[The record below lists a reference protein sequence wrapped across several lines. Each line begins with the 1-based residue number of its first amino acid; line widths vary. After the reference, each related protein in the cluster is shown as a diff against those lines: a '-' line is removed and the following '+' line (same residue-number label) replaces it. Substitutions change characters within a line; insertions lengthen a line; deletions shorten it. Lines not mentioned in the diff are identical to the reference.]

1 MWLSG
6 ARSVG
11 LRGGWAEQLVPVP
24 DQIMGQDGLTR
35 MNLLPF
41 ATAHAAMVADWPTAS
56 AEVVMWC
63 GRQEFPVP
71 AQTISAWQQD
81 DDVQAHVLVEGEKLV
96 GYGELWFDAEEDE
109 VELARI
115 IVAPEARGKGLGRVL
130 VRGLL
135 AQAHESGCADVFMRV
150 HPGNEKALRCYLG
163 AGFRPVAPG
172 LAENWN
178 AAQPVNYVWLR
189 HDAEGS
195 GD

>member
-1 MWLSG
+1 M
-6 ARSVG
+6 
-11 LRGGWAEQLVPVP
+11 
-24 DQIMGQDGLTR
+24 D
-35 MNLLPF
+35 LLPF
-41 ATAHAAMVADWPTAS
+41 ATAHAAVIAGWPATP

-81 DDVQAHVLVEGEKLV
+81 DDVRAHVLGEGETLV
-96 GYGELWFDAEEDE
+96 GYGELWFDAEEEE

-115 IVAPEARGKGLGRVL
+115 IVAPKARGKGLGRVL

-135 AQAHESGCADVFMRV
+135 AQARQSGFADVFMRV
-150 HPGNEKALRCYLG
+150 YPDNEKALRCYLG
-163 AGFRPVAPG
+163 AGFVPVDPG

-178 AAQPVNYVWLR
+178 SAQPVNYVWLR

>member
-1 MWLSG
+1 
-6 ARSVG
+6 
-11 LRGGWAEQLVPVP
+11 
-24 DQIMGQDGLTR
+24 

-71 AQTISAWQQD
+71 AQMVSAWQQ

-130 VRGLL
+130 VRSLL
-135 AQAHESGCADVFMRV
+135 AKAHESGCGDVFMRV
-150 HPGNEKALRCYLG
+150 HPDNEKALRCYLG
-163 AGFRPVAPG
+163 AGFGPVAPG

-189 HDAEGS
+189 HGGQRS